1 LLEQLLSNDVSIY
14 LRKGGCFHLR
24 LFLCLLAGLRETNQP
39 IFTKF
44 DGKVAH
50 EPRKKRLDFGR
61 NPDVTLVL

>member
-1 LLEQLLSNDVSIY
+1 MFSSALIFVS
-14 LRKGGCFHLR
+14 
-24 LFLCLLAGLRETNQP
+24 AGRITGKTNQT